1 MGGAEPEIVPTTIWT
16 ILIKQRIL
24 RSKYLRYVFE
34 DGGES
39 PHLHFRG
46 KMTRTYV
53 KLWRRRRKFWLRG
66 ENG

>member
-1 MGGAEPEIVPTTIWT
+1 MGGADPEIVPTTIWT

-34 DGGES
+34 DGGEC

-46 KMTRTYV
+46 KMTRTHV
-53 KLWRRRRKFWLRG
+53 KLG
-66 ENG
+66 ER